1 MLDSKTTLITI
12 GNFGNK
18 REAEKFYL
26 ALKADE
32 YVFSG
37 LNTDDF
43 DIVTISINNYPVF
56 YKEKDVDGY
65 LRFFKKYYEN
75 DK

>member
-1 MLDSKTTLITI
+1 MLDNKTTLITI

-18 REAEKFYL
+18 REAGKFYS
-26 ALKADE
+26 ALSSDE

-37 LNTDDF
+37 LSPDD
-43 DIVTISINNYPVF
+43 VAVTTISVGNYPVF
-56 YKEKDVDGY
+56 YKEKDVEGY

-75 DK
+75 EK